1 MAMTKHKKHMPDER
15 VQQESDGI
23 LAKNFRMAMLLL
35 TALLVV
41 KAACLLAG
49 LPWYVLLPEA
59 AGLLT
64 GGAICVAWMSLC
76 GLWGPADER
85 IASERAKCLST
96 AWTAAHCVALLASTV
111 LLLLDRDHSM
121 LYVLTMLAMTLIQY
135 LTLGRMTRS
144 GLYSDRR
151 GSVWMR
157 LIPVMAAVLI
167 IAPGLMALL
176 GRLRQQTYTVWVY
189 AALEGILLASCL
201 LGGVLAQEM
210 TKRSERRA
218 QEQLNQAEGS
228 DEE

>member
-1 MAMTKHKKHMPDER
+1 MAMTRHEKHMIDER

-35 TALLVV
+35 AVLLVV

-49 LPWYVLLPEA
+49 LPWYALLPEA

-64 GGAICVAWMSLC
+64 GGVICMAWMSLR

-96 AWTAAHCVALLASTV
+96 AWTAAHCAALLVSTA
-111 LLLLDRDHSM
+111 LLLLDRDRSM
-121 LYVLTMLAMTLIQY
+121 LYVLTMLAMTLILY
-135 LTLGRMTRS
+135 MTIGRMTRS
-144 GLYSDRR
+144 GLYSGQR
-151 GSVWMR
+151 GSIWMR
-157 LIPVMAAVLI
+157 LMPVMAAVLI
-167 IAPGLMALL
+167 IAPVMMALL
-176 GRLRQQTYTVWVY
+176 SRLRQQTYSVWVY
-189 AALEGILLASCL
+189 VALEGILLASCL
-201 LGGVLAQEM
+201 LGGVLAQAM

-218 QEQLNQAEGS
+218 QERLEQAEDM